1 MAAFDNLSLSRFR
14 RDERGSV
21 AIMFGL
27 SAVAI
32 TMLAGFALDYS
43 RINHERARVHA
54 SVDAAALA
62 AGKAMLDGR
71 LTDAQVREA
80 ALTYMEQNMS
90 GTGPGFGKLQ
100 DFSVELDRST
110 NGVKI
115 KANVEVQM
123 TLARIAGLEKVVF
136 PVSASTLFEQNDIEL
151 SLALDVTG
159 SMAPAGKLDSL
170 KDASKDLFDILLP
183 DSGTPNKVR
192 IALAPYSSGINVGDY
207 DTTVAGETASLGCAF
222 ERENGDDASEAAP
235 VSGTYFK
242 VRGDAGIAAGAR
254 CPGARIVPLTDD
266 KSLLER
272 EVNSYTAS
280 GSTAGHLGA
289 MWASYMISPEWKSI
303 FTGDNAPA
311 DYRDGKTLKAF
322 VLMTDGLFNTIGGR
336 NGGDNSPDAT
346 KSQRIAVDVCS
357 RLRADNVI
365 VFAVGFK
372 LDEIANHGNRARAEQ
387 TLRDC
392 AGSSSN
398 FFVANE
404 REELRA
410 AFQSIAVQLNKL
422 RLTN

>member
-1 MAAFDNLSLSRFR
+1 MAT
-14 RDERGSV
+14 V
-21 AIMFGL
+21 
-27 SAVAI
+27 
-32 TMLAGFALDYS
+32 T
-43 RINHERARVHA
+43 A
-54 SVDAAALA
+54 SGVRQAVDAGPGDTLELTVELGRMSARAGKGT
-62 AGKAMLDGR
+62 GKAMLDGR